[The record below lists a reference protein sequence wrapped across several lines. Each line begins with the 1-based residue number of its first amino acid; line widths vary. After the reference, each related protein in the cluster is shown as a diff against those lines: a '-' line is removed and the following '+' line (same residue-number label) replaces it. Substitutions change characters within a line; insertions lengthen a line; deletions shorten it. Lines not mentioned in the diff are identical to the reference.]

1 MVSFVLGIQPSYIPP
16 PHELRESGGFERDY
30 TISVI
35 GLPAMACATSDAS
48 SCDERLLH
56 IKRVINKYTACCTL
70 LDNLQSAHYH
80 LLKAKQQAREVF
92 WVDIPM
98 PEKLDENIQAQV
110 TLLHMIAD
118 YKAHIVREM
127 LLASAGCRLFGELK
141 HRETAYVLCGGK
153 GTAPGCALH
162 GSPKVPSGDTTD
174 MHAGPTPDVLQ

>member
-1 MVSFVLGIQPSYIPP
+1 
-16 PHELRESGGFERDY
+16 
-30 TISVI
+30 
-35 GLPAMACATSDAS
+35 MACATSDTS

-118 YKAHIVREM
+118 YKAHSTGGGCGPPRGMWVR
-127 LLASAGCRLFGELK
+127 
-141 HRETAYVLCGGK
+141 GG
-153 GTAPGCALH
+153 GGPER
-162 GSPKVPSGDTTD
+162 VRGD
-174 MHAGPTPDVLQ
+174 VKL